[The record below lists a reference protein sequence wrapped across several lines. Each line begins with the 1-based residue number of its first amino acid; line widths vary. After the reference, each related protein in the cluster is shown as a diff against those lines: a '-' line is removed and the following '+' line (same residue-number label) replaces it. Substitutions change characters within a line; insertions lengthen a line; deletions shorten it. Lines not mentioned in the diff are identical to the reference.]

1 MRRVNVRIAA
11 KRGRC
16 QLVRRFKLTECVTER
31 LRAPLRKATVV
42 SRMNEPPP
50 FPLPPPRQTIPS
62 LRTIPTIPSPSS
74 SIHLTL
80 PPPSISPPS
89 SSSPRLVPALAFKSV
104 GLSLRRSFGQ
114 LQSGK
119 RQIDEN
125 RQSGDYHT
133 LL

>member
-42 SRMNEPPP
+42 SRMNELPP
-50 FPLPPPRQTIPS
+50 FPLPLPPPNHS
-62 LRTIPTIPSPSS
+62 LPPYHPNYPFPLQLYPLNS
-74 SIHLTL
+74 

-125 RQSGDYHT
+125 RQSGEYHT
-133 LL
+133 